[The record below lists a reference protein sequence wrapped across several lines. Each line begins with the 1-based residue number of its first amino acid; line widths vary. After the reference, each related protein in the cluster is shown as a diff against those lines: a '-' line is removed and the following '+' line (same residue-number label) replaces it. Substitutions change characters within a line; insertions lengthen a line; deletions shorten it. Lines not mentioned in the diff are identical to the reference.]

1 MNSDQLQFMDH
12 SEIEKIAKKKQLK
25 GASSSTVPTF
35 RNGQANET
43 PGASTEKKRCKPAK
57 SGRKLIPDQLIKVHD
72 QPAKMIA

>member
-25 GASSSTVPTF
+25 GAAKVP
-35 RNGQANET
+35 NGQANET

-57 SGRKLIPDQLIKVHD
+57 SGRRLIPDQLIKVHD

>member
-25 GASSSTVPTF
+25 GASTVPTY

-43 PGASTEKKRCKPAK
+43 PGASIEKKRGKPAK

-72 QPAKMIA
+72 HPAKMIA

>member
-25 GASSSTVPTF
+25 GANVP
-35 RNGQANET
+35 NGQANEI
-43 PGASTEKKRCKPAK
+43 PGASTEKKKNKPAK

-72 QPAKMIA
+72 HPAKLIA